1 MKKNIWIV
9 NMQILRVIFATV
21 FLFVLIT
28 TSLKAFS
35 NDPNRT
41 YHIKY
46 ILDENGYTVPN
57 ERTITVTPTKIYT
70 IRNGESVYW
79 DCEYKGMKIDEPVK
93 GKQVIFH
100 IYYLT
105 NKDVYMIISDYK
117 LVKHEDIFYYRIVFA
132 GQTQLAL

>member
-1 MKKNIWIV
+1 MKKYIRITNI
-9 NMQILRVIFATV
+9 QILRVV
-21 FLFVLIT
+21 FSFFVLFVLLT

-41 YHIKY
+41 YNIKY
-46 ILDENGYTVPN
+46 ILDENGYAVPN
-57 ERTITVTPTKIYT
+57 ERTITVTPTRIYT
-70 IRNGESVYW
+70 ERNGESVYW
-79 DCEYKGMKIDEPVK
+79 DCEYKGIKIDEPVK
-93 GKQVIFH
+93 GKQVKFH

-105 NKDVYMIISDYK
+105 NKKVYIIISDYK